1 MTMRHILSHT
11 AGLTY
16 GALLPIDHHPV
27 DAVYQQLG
35 VNRGEGE
42 TIQTFADKMAQVP
55 LRYDPGTKW
64 LYSLATDVCGCLQR
78 RSLEV

>member
-16 GALLPIDHHPV
+16 GALLPIDPHPV

-35 VNRGEGE
+35 VQRGDGE
-42 TIQTFADKMAQVP
+42 TSVVLQISWHG
-55 LRYDPGTKW
+55 Y
-64 LYSLATDVCGCLQR
+64 LATTPALNGCIR
-78 RSLEV
+78 